1 MLDFVKR
8 MIKERDE
15 LKEKINKLSKFYA
28 SAVEEELDI
37 TLEPEQI
44 EAMAEQLEY
53 MEKYYNVLCK
63 RIGYFV
69 DVEEEINE

>member
-15 LKEKINKLSKFYA
+15 LKERINKLSKFYE
-28 SAVEEELDI
+28 SAIEEELDV
-37 TLEPEQI
+37 TLEPIQI
-44 EAMAEQLEY
+44 DAMGEQLEY
-53 MEKYYNVLCK
+53 MNKYYNVLCK
-63 RIGYFV
+63 RIGFFV